1 MNHVVIERVL
11 HCTGVIAVGAGAT
24 PTPIYGDFLATHGV
38 LFLSYAECI
47 QVLGSV
53 YVASLLIKMAYNLF
67 TKGKRGK

>member
-1 MNHVVIERVL
+1 MTERAL
-11 HCTGVIAVGAGAT
+11 HGTGVVAVGASAT
-24 PTPIYGDFLATHGV
+24 PAPIYGDFLATHGV
-38 LFLSYAECI
+38 WVLSYVECI